1 MLKTVRNLFPDESL
15 DVIVRE
21 LRASGWV
28 VANAIDALDALRD
41 LRQQHHHHRPPL
53 PRHARNDDPWVVL
66 DSTAAHPPEGSSLGG
81 DGDGRQGSAAE
92 GVRQVEDALRKS
104 CLWDDPQAF
113 VTHLHPPVGAA
124 ITTDAPQGTEKVATS
139 TAATAAE
146 AQSSGGGG
154 GGGGEV
160 DPTGGGGTP
169 EAEERRKRAERQR
182 QMLEEADRRWEEEK
196 QRQAEAERLHA
207 RLKEHRQRYGGSLP
221 RPNTATATAG
231 ASASAAGG
239 AESDEAHGTRE
250 QGETKEARA
259 HRKQEQEQRG
269 DGEELREREAVK
281 EKEGKEGKE
290 GKEEDEGEAA
300 RARQE
305 ERERQQVALAGMVA
319 LCRKLAQ
326 RFTPQQLEAM
336 RAIPFTVT
344 TERAAKIFNDWRLS
358 LWFAPTDFSQLL
370 EAPSVS
376 MTYVPYYCTAVRS
389 VCTYAARVEV
399 AAGTDGRKESRLVEG
414 RRREGSHEQ
423 NVCGAA
429 RLRPEVA
436 ALLSAIEPWDME
448 ASLPLATPPPPSSA
462 TRGSLPLN
470 TEDDDDNDTVRVAS
484 LLEPRDVWGT
494 VREAIVAREKEE
506 CARELLAGDHEED
519 ESCKEEEAEE
529 EEKGR
534 ERVVRVVETSVTRM
548 EYPET
553 RYRVVYV
560 PLYLVRY
567 TQGDPQGEPRE
578 FFFAINALT
587 GKSHGQ
593 RPFGVGKILGRGL
606 SFLEGLLGLKDHH
619 TAQIVIGS
627 QLSQLDR
634 RICYADKDYYLIWPA
649 SHSYVLAHDTG
660 FITLRNCSATRPI
673 ALSSQMRESKD
684 ITARYVL
691 RPGETQSFNYR
702 GFWCIR
708 LALAS
713 DDDDEAGQAA
723 TPPSAL
729 SRAATFFFPAT
740 AQPAPVS
747 ANGPVRWEEMIEVVG
762 YSIDGGNHGNL
773 LGMA

>member
-1 MLKTVRNLFPDESL
+1 ML
-15 DVIVRE
+15 
-21 LRASGWV
+21 A
-28 VANAIDALDALRD
+28 
-41 LRQQHHHHRPPL
+41 
-53 PRHARNDDPWVVL
+53 
-66 DSTAAHPPEGSSLGG
+66 
-81 DGDGRQGSAAE
+81 
-92 GVRQVEDALRKS
+92 
-104 CLWDDPQAF
+104 
-113 VTHLHPPVGAA
+113 
-124 ITTDAPQGTEKVATS
+124 
-139 TAATAAE
+139 
-146 AQSSGGGG
+146 
-154 GGGGEV
+154 
-160 DPTGGGGTP
+160 
-169 EAEERRKRAERQR
+169 
-182 QMLEEADRRWEEEK
+182 EADRRWEEEK

-221 RPNTATATAG
+221 RPNTATT
-231 ASASAAGG
+231 SAASG
-239 AESDEAHGTRE
+239 AESNEAHGTRE
-250 QGETKEARA
+250 QGEMKEARA
-259 HRKQEQEQRG
+259 QREQQQQQQQQRG
-269 DGEELREREAVK
+269 GEEELRRREAVK
-281 EKEGKEGKE
+281 EKEN
-290 GKEEDEGEAA
+290 EEEA
-300 RARQE
+300 RAREE

-319 LCRKLAQ
+319 LSRKLAQ

-389 VCTYAARVEV
+389 VCTYAAKVEV
-399 AAGTDGRKESRLVEG
+399 VAGTDGRKESRLVEG

-448 ASLPLATPPPPSSA
+448 ASLPLAAPPPPSSA
-462 TRGSLPLN
+462 IRGSLPVKV
-470 TEDDDDNDTVRVAS
+470 EDDDDDDDDTVHVAS

-494 VREAIVAREKEE
+494 VREAIVAREKEA
-506 CARELLAGDHEED
+506 CARELLAGDHGED
-519 ESCKEEEAEE
+519 DPHEE
-529 EEKGR
+529 EEKRR

-649 SHSYVLAHDTG
+649 SHSYVLTHDTG

-713 DDDDEAGQAA
+713 DDDEAGQAA

-740 AQPAPVS
+740 AQPASVS